1 MPLVMRKFSVQKCI
15 YDLQRQARSYH
26 SSAKSQNICVIM
38 LSCGFCA
45 ETICTQSRPYSFH
58 LISCYRN
65 TDSCSADQDSF
76 LAFPIL
82 DRSSHFSGIY
92 GIVHRFGT
100 VTPEI
105 LIWNLLLLQILYDLL
120 FQFKPSR
127 VESEDDQ
134 TLVIVDVP
142 VAERQDEEK
151 TVVYSTIPMAII
163 TNNRFITTVCLR
175 ENAVVNEISQGLVKN
190 IQTHLRTQFL
200 LNILLRI
207 ATRFLQYLKQI
218 DKISYTTENLLQKTM
233 RNKEL
238 IQILGLEKSLVYFS
252 TSLKSNEV
260 TLEKILRGRIIKLY
274 DEDEDLLE
282 DVIIEVKQAIE
293 MCSIYSNVLSN
304 TMDAFSSIINN
315 NLNIVM

>member
-1 MPLVMRKFSVQKCI
+1 MINFYNTTAGGVLPVPAVEDGCWVSAICPTEQEVRYLVDI
-15 YDLQRQARSYH
+15 LG
-26 SSAKSQNICVIM
+26 
-38 LSCGFCA
+38 L
-45 ETICTQSRPYSFH
+45 E
-58 LISCYRN
+58 
-65 TDSCSADQDSF
+65 QDF
-76 LAFPIL
+76 VRAAL
-82 DRSSHFSGIY
+82 DEEES
-92 GIVHRFGT
+92 
-100 VTPEI
+100 
-105 LIWNLLLLQILYDLL
+105 
-120 FQFKPSR
+120 SR

-315 NLNIVM
+315 NLNIVMKLLAALTIIMELPNIIFGLYGTNVVDLPYPHFWFVLVLAAMLMLVFSLIFWKKDMFR

>member
-1 MPLVMRKFSVQKCI
+1 MINFYKTIAGRVLTVPAVEDGCWVSAICPTEQEVRYLVDI
-15 YDLQRQARSYH
+15 LG
-26 SSAKSQNICVIM
+26 
-38 LSCGFCA
+38 L
-45 ETICTQSRPYSFH
+45 E
-58 LISCYRN
+58 
-65 TDSCSADQDSF
+65 QDF
-76 LAFPIL
+76 VRAAL
-82 DRSSHFSGIY
+82 DEEES
-92 GIVHRFGT
+92 
-100 VTPEI
+100 
-105 LIWNLLLLQILYDLL
+105 
-120 FQFKPSR
+120 SR

-142 VAERQDEEK
+142 VAGRQDEEK

-315 NLNIVM
+315 NLNIVMKLLAALTIIMELPNIIFGLYGTNVVDLPYPHFWFVLVLAAMLMLVFSLIFWKKDMFR

>member
-1 MPLVMRKFSVQKCI
+1 MLNFYKTIDGKVSQIHAGEDGCWVCAICPTEPEVRYLVDV
-15 YDLQRQARSYH
+15 LG
-26 SSAKSQNICVIM
+26 
-38 LSCGFCA
+38 L
-45 ETICTQSRPYSFH
+45 E
-58 LISCYRN
+58 
-65 TDSCSADQDSF
+65 QDF
-76 LAFPIL
+76 VRAAL
-82 DRSSHFSGIY
+82 DEEES
-92 GIVHRFGT
+92 
-100 VTPEI
+100 
-105 LIWNLLLLQILYDLL
+105 
-120 FQFKPSR
+120 SR
-127 VESEDDQ
+127 VESEEEQ

-142 VAERQDEEK
+142 TAERQDEEK
-151 TVVYSTIPMAII
+151 TVVYSTMPMAII

-175 ENAVVNEISQGLVKN
+175 ENAVISELSQGLVKN

-218 DKISYTTENLLQKTM
+218 DKISYTTENLLHKTM

-252 TSLKSNEV
+252 TSLKSTEV

-274 DEDEDLLE
+274 DADEELLE

-304 TMDAFSSIINN
+304 TMDAFASIINN
-315 NLNIVM
+315 NMNIVMKALTALTMVMALPNIVFGLYGINVNDLPLPYFWFVVSTAIVLMLVCTLIFWKKGMFK

>member
-1 MPLVMRKFSVQKCI
+1 MINFYKTIAGRVLPVPAVEDGCWVSAICPTEQEVRYLVDI
-15 YDLQRQARSYH
+15 LG
-26 SSAKSQNICVIM
+26 
-38 LSCGFCA
+38 L
-45 ETICTQSRPYSFH
+45 E
-58 LISCYRN
+58 
-65 TDSCSADQDSF
+65 QDF
-76 LAFPIL
+76 VRAAL
-82 DRSSHFSGIY
+82 DEEES
-92 GIVHRFGT
+92 
-100 VTPEI
+100 
-105 LIWNLLLLQILYDLL
+105 
-120 FQFKPSR
+120 SR

-282 DVIIEVKQAIE
+282 DVIIENKQAIE
-293 MCSIYSNVLSN
+293 MSNIYRDILSG
-304 TMDAFSSIINN
+304 TMDAFASVISN
-315 NLNIVM
+315 NLNIVMKLLAALTIVLTVPTIVFGLWGTNVPLPFENNPLGFWIVLGIGVVSTAAAVLLMVRKRWL

>member
-1 MPLVMRKFSVQKCI
+1 MINFYKTIAGRVLPVPAVEDGCLV
-15 YDLQRQARSYH
+15 
-26 SSAKSQNICVIM
+26 SAIC
-38 LSCGFCA
+38 A
-45 ETICTQSRPYSFH
+45 TE
-58 LISCYRN
+58 
-65 TDSCSADQDSF
+65 QDVRY
-76 LAFPIL
+76 LLDIL
-82 DRSSHFSGIY
+82 GLEQDFERAALDEEES
-92 GIVHRFGT
+92 
-100 VTPEI
+100 
-105 LIWNLLLLQILYDLL
+105 
-120 FQFKPSR
+120 SR

-175 ENAVVNEISQGLVKN
+175 ENAVVNEISQGLFKN

-315 NLNIVM
+315 NLNIVMKLLAALTIIMELPNIIFGLYGTNVIDLPYPHFWFVLVLAAMLMLVFSLIFWKKDMFR

>member
-1 MPLVMRKFSVQKCI
+1 MINVYITIAGRVIPVPAVEDGCWVSAICHTVQEVRYLVDI
-15 YDLQRQARSYH
+15 LG
-26 SSAKSQNICVIM
+26 
-38 LSCGFCA
+38 L
-45 ETICTQSRPYSFH
+45 E
-58 LISCYRN
+58 
-65 TDSCSADQDSF
+65 QDF
-76 LAFPIL
+76 VRAAL
-82 DRSSHFSGIY
+82 DEEES
-92 GIVHRFGT
+92 
-100 VTPEI
+100 
-105 LIWNLLLLQILYDLL
+105 
-120 FQFKPSR
+120 SR

-315 NLNIVM
+315 NLNIVMKLLAALTIIMELPNIIFGLYGTNVVDLPYPHFWFVLVLAAMLMLVFSLIFWKKDMFR

>member
-1 MPLVMRKFSVQKCI
+1 MINFYKTIAGRVLPVPAVEDGCWVSAICPTEQEVRYLVDI
-15 YDLQRQARSYH
+15 LG
-26 SSAKSQNICVIM
+26 
-38 LSCGFCA
+38 L
-45 ETICTQSRPYSFH
+45 E
-58 LISCYRN
+58 
-65 TDSCSADQDSF
+65 QDF
-76 LAFPIL
+76 VRAAL
-82 DRSSHFSGIY
+82 DEEES
-92 GIVHRFGT
+92 
-100 VTPEI
+100 
-105 LIWNLLLLQILYDLL
+105 
-120 FQFKPSR
+120 SR

-315 NLNIVM
+315 NLNIVMKLLAALTIIMELPNIIFGLYGTNGVYLPYPHFWFVLVLAAMLMLVFSLIFWKNDMFR

>member
-1 MPLVMRKFSVQKCI
+1 MQFVRPSLRYLVDV
-15 YDLQRQARSYH
+15 LG
-26 SSAKSQNICVIM
+26 
-38 LSCGFCA
+38 L
-45 ETICTQSRPYSFH
+45 E
-58 LISCYRN
+58 
-65 TDSCSADQDSF
+65 QDF
-76 LAFPIL
+76 VRAAL
-82 DRSSHFSGIY
+82 DEEES
-92 GIVHRFGT
+92 
-100 VTPEI
+100 
-105 LIWNLLLLQILYDLL
+105 
-120 FQFKPSR
+120 SR
-127 VESEDDQ
+127 VESEEEQ

-142 VAERQDEEK
+142 TAERQDEEK
-151 TVVYSTIPMAII
+151 TVVYSTMPMAII

-175 ENAVVNEISQGLVKN
+175 ENAVISELSQGLVKN

-218 DKISYTTENLLQKTM
+218 DKISYTTENLLHKTM

-252 TSLKSNEV
+252 TSLKSTEV

-274 DEDEDLLE
+274 DADEELLE

-304 TMDAFSSIINN
+304 TMDAFASIINN
-315 NLNIVM
+315 NMNIVMKTLTALTMVMALPNIVFGLYGINVNDLPLPYFWFVVSTAIVLMLVCTLIFWKKGMFK

>member
-1 MPLVMRKFSVQKCI
+1 MLYGGSVLKIGGAPVLNFYKTIDGKVSQIHAVEDGCWVCAICPTEPEVRYLVDV
-15 YDLQRQARSYH
+15 LG
-26 SSAKSQNICVIM
+26 
-38 LSCGFCA
+38 L
-45 ETICTQSRPYSFH
+45 E
-58 LISCYRN
+58 
-65 TDSCSADQDSF
+65 QDF
-76 LAFPIL
+76 VRAAL
-82 DRSSHFSGIY
+82 DEEES
-92 GIVHRFGT
+92 
-100 VTPEI
+100 
-105 LIWNLLLLQILYDLL
+105 
-120 FQFKPSR
+120 SR
-127 VESEDDQ
+127 VESEEEQ

-142 VAERQDEEK
+142 TAERQDEEK
-151 TVVYSTIPMAII
+151 KVVYSTMPMAII

-175 ENAVVNEISQGLVKN
+175 ENAVISELSQGLVKN

-218 DKISYTTENLLQKTM
+218 DKISYTTENLLHKTM

-252 TSLKSNEV
+252 TSLKSTEV

-274 DEDEDLLE
+274 DADEELLE

-304 TMDAFSSIINN
+304 TMDAFASIINN
-315 NLNIVM
+315 NMNIVMKIIIWRIVSN

>member
-1 MPLVMRKFSVQKCI
+1 MINFYKTIASRVLPVPAVEDGCWV
-15 YDLQRQARSYH
+15 
-26 SSAKSQNICVIM
+26 SAICPTEEE
-38 LSCGFCA
+38 S
-45 ETICTQSRPYSFH
+45 
-58 LISCYRN
+58 
-65 TDSCSADQDSF
+65 
-76 LAFPIL
+76 
-82 DRSSHFSGIY
+82 
-92 GIVHRFGT
+92 
-100 VTPEI
+100 
-105 LIWNLLLLQILYDLL
+105 
-120 FQFKPSR
+120 SR

-315 NLNIVM
+315 NLNIVMKLLAALTIIMELPNIIFGLYGTNVVDLPYPHFWFVLVLAAMLMLVFSLIFWKKDMFR

>member
-1 MPLVMRKFSVQKCI
+1 MINFYKTIAGRVLPVPAVEDGCWVSAICPTEQEVRYLVDI
-15 YDLQRQARSYH
+15 LG
-26 SSAKSQNICVIM
+26 
-38 LSCGFCA
+38 L
-45 ETICTQSRPYSFH
+45 E
-58 LISCYRN
+58 
-65 TDSCSADQDSF
+65 QDF
-76 LAFPIL
+76 VRAAL
-82 DRSSHFSGIY
+82 DEEES
-92 GIVHRFGT
+92 
-100 VTPEI
+100 
-105 LIWNLLLLQILYDLL
+105 
-120 FQFKPSR
+120 SR

-315 NLNIVM
+315 NLNIVMKLLASLTIILTVPTIVFGLWGTNVPVPFESNPFGFWIILGLAALLTGASVLFMQRKKWL

>member
-1 MPLVMRKFSVQKCI
+1 MLNFYKTIDGKVSQSHAVEDGCWVCAICPTEPEVRYLVDV
-15 YDLQRQARSYH
+15 LG
-26 SSAKSQNICVIM
+26 
-38 LSCGFCA
+38 L
-45 ETICTQSRPYSFH
+45 E
-58 LISCYRN
+58 
-65 TDSCSADQDSF
+65 QDF
-76 LAFPIL
+76 VRAAL
-82 DRSSHFSGIY
+82 DEEES
-92 GIVHRFGT
+92 
-100 VTPEI
+100 
-105 LIWNLLLLQILYDLL
+105 
-120 FQFKPSR
+120 SR
-127 VESEDDQ
+127 VESEEEQ

-142 VAERQDEEK
+142 TAERQDEEK
-151 TVVYSTIPMAII
+151 TVVYSTMPMAII

-175 ENAVVNEISQGLVKN
+175 ENAVISELSQGLVKN

-218 DKISYTTENLLQKTM
+218 DKISYTTENLLHKTM

-252 TSLKSNEV
+252 TSLKSTEV

-274 DEDEDLLE
+274 DADEELLE

-304 TMDAFSSIINN
+304 TMDAFASIINN
-315 NLNIVM
+315 NMNIVMKTLTALTMVMALPNIVFGLYGINVNDLPLPYFWFVVSTAIVLMLVCTLIFWKKGMFK

>member
-1 MPLVMRKFSVQKCI
+1 MLNFYKTIDNRVRPISVVEDGCWVSAICPTEQEVRYLVDI
-15 YDLQRQARSYH
+15 LG
-26 SSAKSQNICVIM
+26 
-38 LSCGFCA
+38 L
-45 ETICTQSRPYSFH
+45 E
-58 LISCYRN
+58 
-65 TDSCSADQDSF
+65 QDF
-76 LAFPIL
+76 VRAAL
-82 DRSSHFSGIY
+82 DEEES
-92 GIVHRFGT
+92 
-100 VTPEI
+100 
-105 LIWNLLLLQILYDLL
+105 
-120 FQFKPSR
+120 SR

-282 DVIIEVKQAIE
+282 DVIIEVKQA
-293 MCSIYSNVLSN
+293 N

-315 NLNIVM
+315 NLNIVMKLLAALTIIMELPNIIFGLYGTNVVDLPYPHFWFVLVLAAMLMLVFSLIFWKKDMFR

>member
-1 MPLVMRKFSVQKCI
+1 MSAICPTEQEVRDLVDI
-15 YDLQRQARSYH
+15 LG
-26 SSAKSQNICVIM
+26 
-38 LSCGFCA
+38 L
-45 ETICTQSRPYSFH
+45 E
-58 LISCYRN
+58 
-65 TDSCSADQDSF
+65 QDF
-76 LAFPIL
+76 VRAAL
-82 DRSSHFSGIY
+82 DEEES
-92 GIVHRFGT
+92 
-100 VTPEI
+100 
-105 LIWNLLLLQILYDLL
+105 
-120 FQFKPSR
+120 SR

-315 NLNIVM
+315 NLNIVMKLLAALTIIMELPNIIFGLYGTNVVDLPYPHFWFVLVLAAMLMLVFSLIFWKKDMFR